1 MRPEITIVYNDPFP
15 GNFKALG
22 EEAAVLGI
30 LECVQAVHNALLES
44 GYTVDRVS
52 LFPPIR
58 TVRRQLSKVKT
69 ELIFNVFEG
78 FYDDPESEA
87 NVARIISEMGYR
99 FTGCPVKALSLAL
112 DKAKSKEILAK
123 HGINVARFQILD
135 SNSLDKFN
143 MDFPCIVK
151 PRNQDASHGIS
162 QDNVVNDVEQ
172 LKKQIDRLSESF
184 NGKVLVEEFLS
195 GREFNICVIGNE
207 EIMALPPSEIIYELP
222 PELPRILTYEA
233 KWITESEYFKATKVV
248 CPAPIS
254 EELKNEIINTALEA
268 YRIFECRGYARVD
281 LRQDTNGSLKVM
293 EVNPNPDI
301 SPDTGAARQAMAA
314 GMTYAQFIDKIAMF
328 AVERVYV

>member
-15 GNFKALG
+15 GNFKILG

-30 LECVQAVHNALLES
+30 LDCVQAVHNALLES
-44 GYTVDRVS
+44 GYTVNRVS
-52 LFPPIR
+52 LFPPLR
-58 TVRRQLSKVKT
+58 TVRKQLSKVKT

-87 NVARIISEMGYR
+87 QVARIMSEMGYM

-123 HGINVARFQILD
+123 CGISVPGFQILD
-135 SNSLDKFN
+135 NNNIDEFN
-143 MDFPCIVK
+143 LDFPCIVK

-162 QDNVVNDVEQ
+162 QENVVYNMEQ
-172 LKKQIDRLSESF
+172 LKKQIARTSDNF
-184 NGKVLVEEFLS
+184 NGQALVEEFLS

-207 EIMALPPSEIIYELP
+207 EVIALPPSEIIYELP
-222 PELPRILTYEA
+222 PDLPQILTYEA
-233 KWITESEYFKATKVV
+233 KWITESEYFKATRVI

-254 EELKNEIINTALEA
+254 DELRTEITNTALLA
-268 YRIFECRGYARVD
+268 YRIFECRGYARID
-281 LRQDTNGSLKVM
+281 LRLDSKGSLKVL

-301 SPDTGAARQAMAA
+301 SPETGAARQALAA

-328 AVERVYV
+328 ALERVYV